1 MDDAILTKSDPSL
14 VIIEQHVFPDKS
26 GEELLPI
33 LKRSRILSI
42 DDKFFEGITKKT
54 TGIETHTDS
63 TTVVSTRLR
72 S

>member
-42 DDKFFEGITKKT
+42 DDEFFEGITKKT
-54 TGIETHTDS
+54 TGIDTPKGVA
-63 TTVVSTRLR
+63 TVATTRLR

>member
-42 DDKFFEGITKKT
+42 DDEFFEGITKKT
-54 TGIETHTDS
+54 TGIDTPKGAA
-63 TTVVSTRLR
+63 TVATTRLR